1 MEDKTDYGFA
11 NFSDLLNRSV
21 TDTEKQEK
29 NSFQKNIKNPSAFG
43 GRGGAG
49 STILSSRDKM
59 ILAAKATVF
68 WHTYYKIKRRVDPR
82 KDDKGETKTPVRRVI
97 DKFDETKKTVKD
109 LTKKGGILA
118 TLAKLALAVAAIFAL
133 PKGFKDRIVGILKNI
148 FDSLNK
154 FLWEDVLTMENA
166 KKFFIGL
173 GKIIKSVW
181 NFVWS
186 GEDTKEKLK
195 RLFTATII
203 GALALAFL
211 PGGVALI
218 GLAAA
223 ITMGVGGALLKA
235 GGAIVAAF
243 AAAARFLLPAALLP
257 AATTAAAVG
266 TGVGAT
272 TAVATGA
279 AARSGLGRNAYRG
292 LKISAAGA
300 HVPAGGLS
308 QAQARRISRVTG
320 RTVPQLM
327 AQRPG
332 TLLKAPTI
340 ASTAS
345 TASTA
350 SRVAS
355 KTARTASG
363 ALKVLSKVAAPLAG
377 GLAAYEEHQKNKDWR
392 RTTTKGLGVGGGIAA
407 GAALGS
413 IVPGLGT
420 AVGGIIGGLVGW
432 WGGSKGADA
441 INKDLFP
448 TEKEREQ
455 KRIEDLALSETGGHI
470 AIQQLNETKISNV
483 ILQNIATLTEQ
494 ILNKPNGGGVTMPA
508 QRPVPIGDENKN
520 SPMSYPSGM
529 ENYLNSAYAHS

>member
-1 MEDKTDYGFA
+1 MADKTEYENIESLDE
-11 NFSDLLNRSV
+11 LLNRTV
-21 TDTEKQEK
+21 PDTEKQKK
-29 NSFQKNIKNPSAFG
+29 NSFDKNIKNSSAFG
-43 GRGGAG
+43 GRGAAG

-68 WHTYYKIKRRVDPR
+68 WHTYYKIKRRVDPG
-82 KDDKGETKTPVRRVI
+82 KDDKGETKTPVSRVI
-97 DKFDETKKTVKD
+97 DKFDKTKKAVKD

-133 PKGFKDRIVGILKNI
+133 PEGYRKKLGVALKNI
-148 FDSLNK
+148 AKSLGK
-154 FLWEDVLTMENA
+154 FMWEDVLKPSLKA
-166 KKFFIGL
+166 LPGLL
-173 GKIIKSVW
+173 GKGIKGVW
-181 NFVWS
+181 DFIWS
-186 GEDTKEKLK
+186 EWDADKLQT
-195 RLFTATII
+195 LFGAAII
-203 GALALAFL
+203 GALAIAFV
-211 PGGVALI
+211 PGGAAIV
-218 GLAAA
+218 GLGTAIAAA
-223 ITMGVGGALLKA
+223 IGIAVKGT
-235 GGAIVAAF
+235 
-243 AAAARFLLPAALLP
+243 AALVSG
-257 AATTAAAVG
+257 TAALATG
-266 TGVGAT
+266 AGVGAT
-272 TAVATGA
+272 TAGATGA
-279 AARSGLGRNAYRG
+279 AAGAYRG
-292 LKISAAGA
+292 LTISAAGA

-308 QAQARRISRVTG
+308 QAQAQRISRVTG

-332 TLLKAPTI
+332 TLIKAPTI

-350 SRVAS
+350 ATTSRASTASRVAS
-355 KTARTASG
+355 NTARTASG

-392 RTTTKGLGVGGGIAA
+392 RTATKGVGVGGGIAA

-413 IVPGLGT
+413 VVPGLGT

-432 WGGSKGADA
+432 WGGSKGADV

-448 TEKEREQ
+448 TEEEREQ
-455 KRIEDLALSETGGHI
+455 KRIDDLALSETGGHI

-494 ILNKPNGGGVTMPA
+494 ILMKPNGGGNVTMPA
-508 QRPVPIGDENKN
+508 QRPVPIGGENKN

-529 ENYLNSAYAHS
+529 ENYLNSAYANS